1 MRPVNNCSSDKGIYV
16 IRPLSCNFLSLSC
29 TNKTSKK
36 INYHHTEMWMKCRL
50 MTLSLISNPAQV
62 KTQTQNKCHSELP
75 IQNQNRN
82 SMEKNDYT
90 SSIQKLWNDCYLP
103 LAPFRL
109 SAMTKHL
116 VPTDMNSLV
125 TQVKSK
131 EILTIP
137 DSQGKS
143 SQLGLVNSLWDLMKM
158 GRGAL
163 VNWLITVRRATD

>member
-1 MRPVNNCSSDKGIYV
+1 MRRLKGTSLFMFCVVMRPVNNCSSDKGIYV

-103 LAPFRL
+103 LAETNTWIVGLKLLTCSGSHQVWIF
-109 SAMTKHL
+109 TGVL
-116 VPTDMNSLV
+116 VS
-125 TQVKSK
+125 VKSK
-131 EILTIP
+131 
-137 DSQGKS
+137 G
-143 SQLGLVNSLWDLMKM
+143 N
-158 GRGAL
+158 
-163 VNWLITVRRATD
+163 